1 MVGSSDR
8 DRVGSGLLVWS
19 RGTILGAAVIGR
31 SQVDHMDVETRAAY
45 RIETFGG
52 LVVAGGT
59 APLTGAATQRKTMLL
74 LAVLAVAGT
83 QGISRDKLLG
93 LFWPDSDADRAR
105 HALKQALHTLR
116 RDLRDPELVAGTPTL
131 RLNPESIT
139 SDVQEFEEAL
149 ARGDLER
156 AVALY
161 RGPFLDGLYLDGAP
175 DFERWLEHER
185 GRLAHAHASALE
197 RLAAAAT
204 AAGDHSRAAAWWRR
218 RAAVDPLSSRIAV
231 ELMKALA
238 AAGDPEAALQHARVH
253 ETLVRQELE
262 TSPDPA
268 VAALAERVREDL
280 RTRRAPRLETAAG
293 ALLAIP
299 RAGGHAAPTDGPP
312 RAPAVDVHAE
322 PATPDRAAASSP
334 HGRRPA
340 RGTRTTRRQL
350 ALVLGVAVAVALAAM
365 AVARIEEGVRAPSHA
380 GGARSVAVLPFVD
393 MSGDPGNAYFSD
405 GLSEE
410 LIAALSRIDGLRVA
424 ARTSSFAL
432 RDAKLNVRTIGD
444 TLDVATVVEGSVRR
458 DGDRLRVTAQLIDAT
473 SGYQLWS
480 GEFDRQLR
488 DVFAVQDE
496 IAGAITDALQVP
508 LAAGPAG
515 RAGVARTANPE
526 AYDLYLR
533 GTWFRNRLTRESIA
547 KAIEYYDRA
556 IALDS
561 GYALAHAGKASA
573 MGPLFYYRLAPREPG
588 LSEMRAA
595 ARRALELD
603 DRLGEAHVAMGII
616 HFFYEWNWT
625 AAERAFRRAT
635 ELNPGD
641 SHAWHMLANYHRA
654 TRRFDE
660 AISARRRAIE
670 LDPLNARTAIALGR
684 DYMAAGQY
692 DRAAEVYR
700 RSFDIDSMNPLG
712 LGLGPS
718 LPAGVGDVYERQ
730 GRHDAAVEEY
740 LHVAARR
747 GASASELSALR
758 RAYADGGMRAFWRRW
773 LLFEEQASSGAPRA
787 LLVANIWAQI
797 GDAPRTIEW
806 LERAFREHDPGLVYL
821 AADPAWERV
830 RAHPKFV
837 ALLER
842 MKLAR

>member
-1 MVGSSDR
+1 
-8 DRVGSGLLVWS
+8 
-19 RGTILGAAVIGR
+19 
-31 SQVDHMDVETRAAY
+31 
-45 RIETFGG
+45 
-52 LVVAGGT
+52 
-59 APLTGAATQRKTMLL
+59 MLL

-105 HALKQALHTLR
+105 HALKQALHILR

-175 DFERWLEHER
+175 EFERWLEHER
-185 GRLAHAHASALE
+185 GRLAHAYASALE
-197 RLAAAAT
+197 RLAAAAGT
-204 AAGDHSRAAAWWRR
+204 AGDHPRAAAWWRR
-218 RAAVDPLSSRIAV
+218 RAAADPLSSRIAV
-231 ELMKALA
+231 ELMKALV

-262 TSPDPA
+262 TAPDPA

-280 RTRRAPRLETAAG
+280 RTRGAPSQAA
-293 ALLAIP
+293 AASAPLATP
-299 RAGGHAAPTDGPP
+299 RAGAPARAAEGPP
-312 RAPAVDVHAE
+312 PAPAADVHAE
-322 PATPDRAAASSP
+322 PATPERATPERASASAPHEPHAA
-334 HGRRPA
+334 G
-340 RGTRTTRRQL
+340 GTRTTRRRLRL
-350 ALVLGVAVAVALAAM
+350 ALSGALAITVAALAVAQL
-365 AVARIEEGVRAPSHA
+365 RRGERAPSQA
-380 GGARSVAVLPFVD
+380 SGARSVAVLPFVD
-393 MSGDPGNAYFSD
+393 MSGDPGNVYFSD

-410 LIAALSRIDGLRVA
+410 LITALSRIDGLRVA

-480 GEFDRQLR
+480 GEFDRQLE

-496 IAGAITDALQVP
+496 IAGAIAGALQVT

-515 RAGVARTANPE
+515 RTGVARTANPE

-533 GTWFRNRLTRESIA
+533 GTWFRNRLTREAIA

-561 GYALAHAGKASA
+561 GFALAYAGKASS
-573 MGPLFYYRLAPREPG
+573 MGPLFYFRLAPQEPG
-588 LSEMRAA
+588 LTEMRAA
-595 ARRALELD
+595 ARRAIELD
-603 DRLGEAHVAMGII
+603 DGLGEAHVAMGIP
-616 HFFYEWNWT
+616 HFFYDWNWP
-625 AAERAFRRAT
+625 AAEREFRRAT

-641 SHAWHMLANYHRA
+641 SHAWHMLANYLRA
-654 TRRFDE
+654 MRRFDE
-660 AISARRRAIE
+660 AIAAREHSLE
-670 LDPLNARTAIALGR
+670 LDPLNARTAISLGR
-684 DYMAAGQY
+684 DYVAAGQY

-700 RSFDIDSMNPLG
+700 RGVDIDSMIPLV
-712 LGLGPS
+712 LGLGPN
-718 LPAGVGDVYERQ
+718 LPAGPGEVHERQ
-730 GRHDAAVEEY
+730 GRYDAALEEY
-740 LHVAARR
+740 LQVAARR
-747 GASASELSALR
+747 GASPSELSALR
-758 RAYADGGMRAFWRRW
+758 QAYAAGGIRAFWRRW
-773 LLFEEQASSGAPRA
+773 LLFEERAASGAPRA
-787 LLVANIWAQI
+787 LRVAHIWAKI

-806 LERAFREHDPGLVYL
+806 LERAFRERDPGLVYL
-821 AADPAWERV
+821 AADPAWEHV
-830 RAHPKFV
+830 HKHPKFV
-837 ALLER
+837 AQLER
-842 MKLAR
+842 MKLGR

>member
-1 MVGSSDR
+1 
-8 DRVGSGLLVWS
+8 
-19 RGTILGAAVIGR
+19 
-31 SQVDHMDVETRAAY
+31 MDVETRAAY

-74 LAVLAVAGT
+74 LAVLAVAGA

-105 HALKQALHTLR
+105 HALKQALHILR

-156 AVALY
+156 AVTLY
-161 RGPFLDGLYLDGAP
+161 RGPFLDGLYLDSAP
-175 DFERWLEHER
+175 EFERWLEHER
-185 GRLAHAHASALE
+185 GRLAHAYASALE
-197 RLAAAAT
+197 RLAAAAG
-204 AAGDHSRAAAWWRR
+204 AAGDHPRAAAWWRR
-218 RAAVDPLSSRIAV
+218 RAAADPLSSRIAV
-231 ELMKALA
+231 ELMKALV

-262 TSPDPA
+262 TAPDPA
-268 VAALAERVREDL
+268 VAALTERVREDL
-280 RTRRAPRLETAAG
+280 RTRGAPRPEPAVSAPLATPHDGAPARTAQ
-293 ALLAIP
+293 
-299 RAGGHAAPTDGPP
+299 GPP
-312 RAPAVDVHAE
+312 PAPAADVHVE
-322 PATPDRAAASSP
+322 PATPARASASSP
-334 HGRRPA
+334 HEPHAAGGTANARR
-340 RGTRTTRRQL
+340 RLRL
-350 ALVLGVAVAVALAAM
+350 ALSGALAVTVAALAVAQI
-365 AVARIEEGVRAPSHA
+365 RRGERAPSPA

-410 LIAALSRIDGLRVA
+410 LITALSRIDGLSVA

-480 GEFDRQLR
+480 GEFDRQLE

-496 IAGAITDALQVP
+496 IAGAIAGALQVT
-508 LAAGPAG
+508 LAAGPTG
-515 RAGVARTANPE
+515 RSGVARTTNRE

-533 GTWFRNRLTRESIA
+533 GTWFRNRLTREGIA

-588 LSEMRAA
+588 LTEMRAA

-654 TRRFDE
+654 TRRFEE
-660 AISARRRAIE
+660 AIAERRRALE

-730 GRHDAAVEEY
+730 GQYAAAVEEY
-740 LHVAARR
+740 VRVAARR

-758 RAYADGGMRAFWRRW
+758 QAYADGGMRAFWRRW
-773 LLFEEQASSGAPRA
+773 LLFEERAAEGAPRA
-787 LLVANIWAQI
+787 LLVAQVWAQV
-797 GDAPRTIEW
+797 GDTARTVEW
-806 LERAFREHDPGLVYL
+806 LERAFQERDPGLVYL
-821 AADPAWERV
+821 AADPAWEHV
-830 RAHPKFV
+830 RAHPKYV